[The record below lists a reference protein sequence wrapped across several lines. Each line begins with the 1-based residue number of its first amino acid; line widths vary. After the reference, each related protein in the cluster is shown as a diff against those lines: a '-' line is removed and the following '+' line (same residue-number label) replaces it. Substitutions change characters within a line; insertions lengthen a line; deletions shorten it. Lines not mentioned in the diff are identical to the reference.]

1 LNAAEQDTPHSK
13 YNQWADDAKF
23 WRGIV
28 SGKGLDDL
36 IVSYKMRES
45 EEQKEQRIRL
55 TEPPTPEAANRTL
68 SHYSRLQST
77 DKRGVK
83 ITYKKEGEAK
93 AVLTERLN
101 KFSGGRSLE
110 DFLFETFAPQV
121 ATDPH
126 SFLLVLF
133 DGPRDSRGD
142 FIEKPYPRPEII
154 PTEQVWN
161 LKAVNGVYEWLLRRV
176 NHTGKAKAITEEYVK
191 NGYGS
196 PVLMSSNE
204 GKDITWIEY
213 TLYFAGYTQTLTQI
227 TEANPV
233 TVLNKNQEIV
243 EVMNKEKKPVQWL
256 LTTFTTQQTRPP
268 FIQYGFD
275 RDPIDRDSFL
285 SVLHPAKS
293 EFKNLINRASEYAL
307 TLALHTF
314 LQKYQYVD
322 DCKFTA
328 PGQGKCSHGTMSATN
343 ETCPKCKGSGRDI
356 VATVQDVVTIKYPE
370 DGERLMPLSN
380 MIYYP
385 TLPFEIVNHLK
396 MEVDEKPDKI
406 ERAMWGVLLGE
417 NTDVA
422 KTAREI
428 TKKYDSVYN
437 VLTRAGQ
444 HWANMYEWCVWLVA
458 EYAEIAEALDMVEYN
473 FPADYEMEDILE
485 LLLALKHAKD
495 AGAGAAVEDYIRS
508 RILKKQSKD
517 DPGMLAWEEAQN
529 NHRPFR
535 TKTETDRAMVLSELP
550 ETDYSRVLWTFFD
563 EIFAEIRFENGDFPQ
578 RPFMGGTG
586 SQKEIVQAKV
596 KEFQGRLQPAVT
608 AEPTRGAFDRIP
620 VNANA

>member
-1 LNAAEQDTPHSK
+1 MNAAEQDTPHSK

-28 SGKGLDDL
+28 SGENLKEL
-36 IVSYKMRES
+36 IVSYKARET
-45 EEQKEQRIRL
+45 EEQKEQRVKL
-55 TEPPTPEAANRTL
+55 TLQPTKSVSHRVL

-77 DKRGVK
+77 DKRASK
-83 ITYKKEGEAK
+83 ITYEVEGEAK
-93 AVLTERLN
+93 AVLTERLKN
-101 KFSGGRSLE
+101 FSGGRSLE
-110 DFLFETFAPQV
+110 NYLFETFAPQV

-176 NHTGKAKAITEEYVK
+176 NHTGKAKAEAMVSAV
-191 NGYGS
+191 GAL
-196 PVLMSSNE
+196 P
-204 GKDITWIEY
+204 GKEITWTEY

-227 TEANPV
+227 TDANPV

-268 FIQYGFD
+268 FIQYGFE
-275 RDPIDRDSFL
+275 RNPIDRDTFV
-285 SVLHPAKS
+285 SVMEPVRS
-293 EFKNLINRASEYAL
+293 EFIELVNRASEYAL
-307 TLALHTF
+307 TLALHVF

-322 DCKFTA
+322 DCEFKS
-328 PGQGKCSHGTMSATN
+328 PGQGKCEHGVMSFSR
-343 ETCPKCKGSGRDI
+343 EQCPKCKGTGRDI

-385 TLPFEIVNHLK
+385 TLPFDIVNHLK
-396 MEVDEKPDKI
+396 VEVKEKPDEI
-406 ERAMWGVLLGE
+406 ERVMWGVLIGE
-417 NTDVA
+417 RANA
-422 KTAREI
+422 AMTATEVVKR
-428 TKKYDSVYN
+428 YDSVYN
-437 VLTRAGQ
+437 VLTRAAQ
-444 HWANMYEWCVWLVA
+444 HWEEMYEHCAYLVA
-458 EYAEIAEALDMVEYN
+458 EYAEVSDGLTVDYT
-473 FPADYEMEDILE
+473 FPADYEMETLDE

-495 AGAGAAVEDYIRS
+495 AGASAAAQDYINS
-508 RILKKQSKD
+508 RVLKKQSKD
-517 DPGMLAWEEAQN
+517 NPTLIAWEEAQN

-535 TKTETDRAMVLSELP
+535 TKSETERAMVLSELP
-550 ETDYSRVLWTFFD
+550 EADFSRVLWTFFD
-563 EIFAEIRFENGDFPQ
+563 EIFAEIKFETPDFPA
-578 RPFMGGTG
+578 RPFMGSTS
-586 SQKEIVQAKV
+586 SQKEILAAKV
-596 KEFQGRLQPAVT
+596 LQYQGRIQVET
-608 AEPTRGAFDRIP
+608 AEPTRGAFDR
-620 VNANA
+620 VLEN